1 MLKVK
6 RAVKEFS
13 GFRAVD
19 ECSFEVEKN
28 KITGL
33 IGPNGAGKTTM
44 FNLIAG
50 SLDLDQGEVYFSEQK
65 VNDFAPH
72 QIARLGL
79 ARTFQIPKT
88 LKRMTVLE
96 NLMLVP
102 KGQSGEN
109 IWNSWF
115 RGSRVKN
122 EEKENAA
129 KAFETLEFLEIEH
142 LADEMAVN
150 LSGGQKKLL
159 ELGRTLMAEPELI
172 LLDEPG
178 AGVNPTLLNKI
189 AENILK
195 LKEKGKTILL
205 IEHNMD
211 LIMNICDRVIV
222 MNDGKHLVEGTPAE
236 IKTNPQVL
244 EAYLGEKTA

>member
-6 RAVKEFS
+6 SAVKEFG

-28 KITGL
+28 TITGL

-50 SLDLDQGEVYFSEQK
+50 SLKLDQGEVYFSEQK
-65 VNDFAPH
+65 VNNFAPH

-88 LKRMTVLE
+88 LRKMTVLE

-102 KGQSGEN
+102 SGQSGEN

-115 RGSRVKN
+115 RGSQVEN
-122 EEKENAA
+122 EEKLNAA
-129 KAFETLEFLEIEH
+129 NAYETLEFLEMEH

-159 ELGRTLMAEPELI
+159 ELGRALMAEPELI

-195 LKEKGKTILL
+195 LKERGKTILL

-222 MNDGKHLVEGTPAE
+222 MNDGKHLVEGTPTE
-236 IKTNPQVL
+236 IKTNPKVL

>member
-6 RAVKEFS
+6 SAVKEFS

-28 KITGL
+28 TITGL

-65 VNDFAPH
+65 VNNFAPH

-88 LKRMTVLE
+88 LKKMTVME

-102 KGQSGEN
+102 SGQSGEN
-109 IWNSWF
+109 LWNSWF
-115 RGSRVKN
+115 NSAKVSR
-122 EEKENAA
+122 EEKSVEA
-129 KAFETLEFLEIEH
+129 KAFETLEFLEMTH

-159 ELGRTLMAEPELI
+159 ELGRALMADPELI
-172 LLDEPG
+172 MLDEPG

-189 AENILK
+189 AE
-195 LKEKGKTILL
+195 ILL

-236 IKTNPQVL
+236 VKSNPRVL

>member
-6 RAVKEFS
+6 SAVKEFS

-19 ECSFEVEKN
+19 ECSFEVQEN
-28 KITGL
+28 TITGL

-50 SLDLDQGEVYFSEQK
+50 SLKLDQGEVYFSEQK
-65 VNDFAPH
+65 VNNFAPH
-72 QIARLGL
+72 KIARLGL

-88 LKRMTVLE
+88 LRKMTVLE

-102 KGQSGEN
+102 SGQSGEN

-115 RGSRVKN
+115 RGDKVEN
-122 EEKENAA
+122 EEKANAA
-129 KAFETLEFLEIEH
+129 KAYETLEFLEIEH

-159 ELGRTLMAEPELI
+159 ELGRALMAEPELI

-178 AGVNPTLLNKI
+178 AGVNPTLMNKI

-211 LIMNICDRVIV
+211 LIMNICDKVIV
-222 MNDGKHLVEGTPAE
+222 MNDGKQLVEGTPAE

>member
-6 RAVKEFS
+6 SAVKEFS

-28 KITGL
+28 TITGL

-50 SLDLDQGEVYFSEQK
+50 SLKLDQGEVYFSEQK
-65 VNDFAPH
+65 VNNFAPH

-88 LKRMTVLE
+88 LRKMTVLE

-102 KGQSGEN
+102 SGQSGEN

-115 RGSRVKN
+115 RGAQVEN
-122 EEKENAA
+122 EEKINAA
-129 KAFETLEFLEIEH
+129 KAYETLEFLEMEH

-159 ELGRTLMAEPELI
+159 ELGRALMAEPELI

-195 LKEKGKTILL
+195 LKERGKTILL

>member
-6 RAVKEFS
+6 SAVKEFG

-28 KITGL
+28 TITGL

-50 SLDLDQGEVYFSEQK
+50 SLKLDQGEVYFSEQK
-65 VNDFAPH
+65 VNNFAPH

-88 LKRMTVLE
+88 LRKMTVLE

-102 KGQSGEN
+102 SGQSGEN

-115 RGSRVKN
+115 RGSQVEN
-122 EEKENAA
+122 EEKLNAA
-129 KAFETLEFLEIEH
+129 NAYETLEFLEMEH

-159 ELGRTLMAEPELI
+159 ELGRALMAEPELI

-195 LKEKGKTILL
+195 LKERGKTILL

>member
-6 RAVKEFS
+6 SAVKEFS

-19 ECSFEVEKN
+19 DCSFEVEEN
-28 KITGL
+28 TITGL

-50 SLDLDQGEVYFSEQK
+50 SLNLDQGEVYFSEQK
-65 VNDFAPH
+65 VNNFAPH

-88 LKRMTVLE
+88 LKKMTVLE

-102 KGQSGEN
+102 SDQSGEN

-115 RGSRVKN
+115 RGSKVED
-122 EEKENAA
+122 EEKLNAA
-129 KAFETLEFLEIEH
+129 KAYETLEFLEIEH

-159 ELGRTLMAEPELI
+159 ELGRALMAEPELI

-189 AENILK
+189 AENIIK
-195 LKEKGKTILL
+195 LKERGKTILL

-244 EAYLGEKTA
+244 KAYLGEKTA

>member
-6 RAVKEFS
+6 SAVKEFG

-28 KITGL
+28 TITGL

-50 SLDLDQGEVYFSEQK
+50 SLKLDQGEVYFSEQK
-65 VNDFAPH
+65 VNNFAPH

-88 LKRMTVLE
+88 LRKMTVLE

-102 KGQSGEN
+102 SGQSGEN

-115 RGSRVKN
+115 RGAKVEN
-122 EEKENAA
+122 EEKVNAA
-129 KAFETLEFLEIEH
+129 KAYETLEFLEMEH

-159 ELGRTLMAEPELI
+159 ELGRALMAEPELI

-195 LKEKGKTILL
+195 LKERGKTILL

>member
-1 MLKVK
+1 MLKVES
-6 RAVKEFS
+6 AVKEFS

-19 ECSFEVEKN
+19 QCSFEVEKN
-28 KITGL
+28 SITGL

-50 SLDLDQGEVYFSEQK
+50 SLKLDQGEVYFSEQK
-65 VNDFAPH
+65 VNNFAPH

-88 LKRMTVLE
+88 LKKMTVLE

-102 KGQSGEN
+102 SGQSGEN
-109 IWNSWF
+109 IWNNWF
-115 RGSRVKN
+115 RGSKVEN
-122 EEKENAA
+122 EEKANAA
-129 KAFETLEFLEIEH
+129 KAYETLEFLELEH

-159 ELGRTLMAEPELI
+159 ELGRALMAEPELI

-189 AENILK
+189 AENIIK
-195 LKEKGKTILL
+195 LKERGKTILL

-236 IKTNPQVL
+236 IKKNPQVL

>member
-6 RAVKEFS
+6 SAVKEFS

-19 ECSFEVEKN
+19 ECSFEVKEN
-28 KITGL
+28 TITGL

-65 VNDFAPH
+65 VNNFAPH

-88 LKRMTVLE
+88 LKKMTVME

-102 KGQSGEN
+102 SGQSGEN
-109 IWNSWF
+109 LWNSWF
-115 RGSRVKN
+115 NSAKVSQ
-122 EEKENAA
+122 EEKSVEA
-129 KAFETLEFLEIEH
+129 KAYETLEFLEMSH

-159 ELGRTLMAEPELI
+159 ELGRALMADPELI
-172 LLDEPG
+172 MLDEPG

-195 LKEKGKTILL
+195 LKERGKTILL

-236 IKTNPQVL
+236 VKSNPRVL

>member
-1 MLKVK
+1 MLKVDNV
-6 RAVKEFS
+6 VKEFS

-28 KITGL
+28 TITGL

-65 VNDFAPH
+65 VNGFAPH

-88 LKRMTVLE
+88 LKKMTVME

-102 KGQSGEN
+102 SGQSGEN
-109 IWNSWF
+109 LWNSWF
-115 RGSRVKN
+115 NSAKVSK
-122 EEKENAA
+122 EEETVEA
-129 KAFETLEFLEIEH
+129 KAYETLEFLEMTH

-159 ELGRTLMAEPELI
+159 ELGRALMADPELI

-189 AENILK
+189 AENIIK
-195 LKEKGKTILL
+195 LKERGKTIFL

-236 IKTNPQVL
+236 IKSNPRVL

>member
-6 RAVKEFS
+6 SAVKELG

-19 ECSFEVEKN
+19 QCSFEVEKN
-28 KITGL
+28 TITGL

-50 SLDLDQGEVYFSEQK
+50 SLKLDQGEVYFSEQK
-65 VNDFAPH
+65 VNNFAPH

-88 LKRMTVLE
+88 LRKMTVLE

-102 KGQSGEN
+102 SGQSGEN

-115 RGSRVKN
+115 RGAQVEN
-122 EEKENAA
+122 EEKINAA
-129 KAFETLEFLEIEH
+129 KAYETLEFLEMEH

-159 ELGRTLMAEPELI
+159 ELGRALMAEPELI

-195 LKEKGKTILL
+195 LKERGKTILL

>member
-1 MLKVK
+1 VLKVDK
-6 RAVKEFS
+6 VVKEFN

-19 ECSFEVEKN
+19 ECSFEVKKN
-28 KITGL
+28 TITGL

-50 SLDLDQGEVYFSEQK
+50 SLKADQGEVYFSDQK
-65 VNDFAPH
+65 VNSFAAYK
-72 QIARLGL
+72 IARLGL

-88 LKRMTVLE
+88 LKKMTVLE

-102 KGQSGEN
+102 GGQSGEN

-115 RGSRVKN
+115 KSSKVKA
-122 EEKENAA
+122 EEKENESRAYRVL
-129 KAFETLEFLEIEH
+129 KFLELTH
-142 LADEMAVN
+142 VADVLAAN

-159 ELGRTLMAEPELI
+159 ELGRALMADPELI

-189 AENILK
+189 AKNILK

-222 MNDGKHLVEGTPAE
+222 MNDGKHLVDGTPAE
-236 IKTNPQVL
+236 VKSNPRVL

>member
-1 MLKVK
+1 MLKVES
-6 RAVKEFS
+6 AVKEFS

-28 KITGL
+28 TITGL

-50 SLDLDQGEVYFSEQK
+50 SLKLDQGEVFFSEKK
-65 VNDFAPH
+65 VSDFAPH

-88 LKRMTVLE
+88 LRKMTVME

-102 KGQSGEN
+102 SGQSGEN

-115 RGSRVKN
+115 RGSRVES
-122 EEKENAA
+122 EEKLNAD
-129 KAFETLEFLEIEH
+129 KAYETLEFLEIEH

-159 ELGRTLMAEPELI
+159 ELGRALMAEPELI

>member
-1 MLKVK
+1 MLKVES
-6 RAVKEFS
+6 AVKEFS

-19 ECSFEVEKN
+19 QCSFEVEKN
-28 KITGL
+28 SITGL

-50 SLDLDQGEVYFSEQK
+50 SLKLDQGEVYFSEQK
-65 VNDFAPH
+65 VNNFAPH

-88 LKRMTVLE
+88 LKKMTVLE

-102 KGQSGEN
+102 SGQSGEN

-115 RGSRVKN
+115 RGSKVEN
-122 EEKENAA
+122 EEKANAA
-129 KAFETLEFLEIEH
+129 KAYETLEFLELEH

-159 ELGRTLMAEPELI
+159 ELGRALMAEPELI

-189 AENILK
+189 AENIIK
-195 LKEKGKTILL
+195 LKERGKTILL

-236 IKTNPQVL
+236 IKKNPQVL

>member
-6 RAVKEFS
+6 SAVKEFS

-19 ECSFEVEKN
+19 ECSFEVQEN
-28 KITGL
+28 TITGL

-50 SLDLDQGEVYFSEQK
+50 SLKLDQGEVYFSEQK
-65 VNDFAPH
+65 VNNFAPH
-72 QIARLGL
+72 KIARLGL

-88 LKRMTVLE
+88 LRKMTVLE

-102 KGQSGEN
+102 SGQSGEN

-115 RGSRVKN
+115 RGDKVEN

-129 KAFETLEFLEIEH
+129 KAYETLEFLEIEH

-159 ELGRTLMAEPELI
+159 ELGRALMAEPELI

-178 AGVNPTLLNKI
+178 AGVNPTLMNKI

-195 LKEKGKTILL
+195 LKERGKTILL

>member
-1 MLKVK
+1 
-6 RAVKEFS
+6 
-13 GFRAVD
+13 
-19 ECSFEVEKN
+19 
-28 KITGL
+28 
-33 IGPNGAGKTTM
+33 
-44 FNLIAG
+44 
-50 SLDLDQGEVYFSEQK
+50 
-65 VNDFAPH
+65 
-72 QIARLGL
+72 
-79 ARTFQIPKT
+79 
-88 LKRMTVLE
+88 MTVLE

-102 KGQSGEN
+102 SGQSGEN

-115 RGSRVKN
+115 RSSRVEN
-122 EEKENAA
+122 EEEANAA
-129 KAFETLEFLEIEH
+129 KAYETLEFLEIEH

-159 ELGRTLMAEPELI
+159 ELGRALMAEPELI

-189 AENILK
+189 ADNILK
-195 LKEKGKTILL
+195 LKERGKTILL

-222 MNDGKHLVEGTPAE
+222 MNDGKHLVEGTPVE

-244 EAYLGEKTA
+244 KAYLGEKSA

>member
-1 MLKVK
+1 MLKVES
-6 RAVKEFS
+6 AVKEFS

-19 ECSFEVEKN
+19 ECSFEVQEN
-28 KITGL
+28 TITGL

-50 SLDLDQGEVYFSEQK
+50 SLKLDQGDVYFSEKK
-65 VNDFAPH
+65 VNNFAPH

-88 LKRMTVLE
+88 LKNMTVLE

-102 KGQSGEN
+102 SGQSGEN
-109 IWNSWF
+109 IFNSWF
-115 RGSRVKN
+115 RGSRVEN
-122 EEKENAA
+122 EEKANAA
-129 KAFETLEFLEIEH
+129 AAYETLEFLEMEH

-159 ELGRTLMAEPELI
+159 ELGRALMAEPQLI

-178 AGVNPTLLNKI
+178 AGVNPTLMNKI

>member
-6 RAVKEFS
+6 SAVKEFS

-19 ECSFEVEKN
+19 DCSFEVEEN
-28 KITGL
+28 TITGL

-50 SLDLDQGEVYFSEQK
+50 SLNLDQGEVYFSEQK
-65 VNDFAPH
+65 VNNFAPH

-88 LKRMTVLE
+88 LKKMTVLE

-102 KGQSGEN
+102 SDQSGEN

-115 RGSRVKN
+115 RGSKVED
-122 EEKENAA
+122 EEKLNAA
-129 KAFETLEFLEIEH
+129 KAYETLEFLEIEH

-159 ELGRTLMAEPELI
+159 ELGRALMAEPELI

-189 AENILK
+189 AENIIK
-195 LKEKGKTILL
+195 LKERGKTILL

>member
-1 MLKVK
+1 MLRVES
-6 RAVKEFS
+6 AVKEFS

-28 KITGL
+28 TITGL

-50 SLDLDQGEVYFSEQK
+50 SLDLDQGDVYFSEQK
-65 VNDFAPH
+65 VNKFAAH
-72 QIARLGL
+72 EIARLGL

-88 LKRMTVLE
+88 LNKMTVME

-102 KGQSGEN
+102 ANQSGEN
-109 IWNSWF
+109 LWNSWF
-115 RGSRVKN
+115 NKSRVLA
-122 EEKENAA
+122 EEKENEKSAY
-129 KAFETLEFLEIEH
+129 ETLEFLEMTH

-159 ELGRTLMAEPELI
+159 EMGRALMADPELI

-189 AENILK
+189 AENIIK
-195 LKEKGKTILL
+195 MKEKGKTILL

-222 MNDGKHLVEGTPAE
+222 MNDGKELVAGTPAE
-236 IKTNPQVL
+236 IKTNPRVL
-244 EAYLGEKTA
+244 EAYLGEKSA

>member
-1 MLKVK
+1 MLKVE

-19 ECSFEVEKN
+19 ECSFEVKKN
-28 KITGL
+28 TITGL

-50 SLDLDQGEVYFSEQK
+50 SLKLDQGEVYFSEQK

-72 QIARLGL
+72 KIARLGL

-88 LKRMTVLE
+88 LKNMTVLE

-102 KGQSGEN
+102 AGQSGEN

-115 RGSRVKN
+115 RGAEVEK
-122 EEKENAA
+122 EEKKNAA
-129 KAFETLEFLEIEH
+129 KAYETLEFLELNH

-159 ELGRTLMAEPELI
+159 ELGRALMAEPELI

-189 AENILK
+189 AENIIK
-195 LKEKGKTILL
+195 LKERGKTILL

>member
-6 RAVKEFS
+6 SAVKEFS

-28 KITGL
+28 SITGL

-44 FNLIAG
+44 FNLITG
-50 SLDLDQGEVYFSEQK
+50 TLDLDQGEVYLLDKK
-65 VNDFAPH
+65 VNNYAPH

-88 LKRMTVLE
+88 LKKMTVLE

-102 KGQSGEN
+102 SGQSGEN

-115 RGSRVKN
+115 RGGKVEN
-122 EEKENAA
+122 EEKLNAV
-129 KAFETLEFLEIEH
+129 KAYETLEFLEIEH

-159 ELGRTLMAEPELI
+159 ELGRALMAEPELI

-189 AENILK
+189 ADNILK
-195 LKEKGKTILL
+195 LKERGKTILL

>member
-6 RAVKEFS
+6 SAVKEFS

-28 KITGL
+28 TITGL

-50 SLDLDQGEVYFSEQK
+50 SLKLDQGEVYFSEQK
-65 VNDFAPH
+65 VNNFAPH

-88 LKRMTVLE
+88 LKNMTVLE

-102 KGQSGEN
+102 AGQSGEN
-109 IWNSWF
+109 ILNSWF
-115 RGSRVKN
+115 RGSRVEN

-129 KAFETLEFLEIEH
+129 KAYETLEFLEIEH

-159 ELGRTLMAEPELI
+159 ELGRALMAEPELI

-195 LKEKGKTILL
+195 LKASGKTILL

-211 LIMNICDRVIV
+211 LIMNICDQVIV
-222 MNDGKHLVEGTPAE
+222 MSDGKHLVEGTPAE

-244 EAYLGEKTA
+244 EAYLGEKSA

>member
-1 MLKVK
+1 MLKVES
-6 RAVKEFS
+6 AVKEFS

-19 ECSFEVEKN
+19 ECSFEVEQN
-28 KITGL
+28 TITGL

-50 SLDLDQGEVYFSEQK
+50 SLKLDQGEVYFSDQK
-65 VNDFAPH
+65 VNHFAPH
-72 QIARLGL
+72 KIARLGL

-88 LKRMTVLE
+88 LKKMTVLE

-102 KGQSGEN
+102 SGQSGEN

-115 RGSRVKN
+115 RGAKVES
-122 EEKENAA
+122 EEKLNAA
-129 KAFETLEFLEIEH
+129 KAYETLEFLEIEH

-159 ELGRTLMAEPELI
+159 ELGRALMADPELI

-189 AENILK
+189 AKNILK
-195 LKEKGKTILL
+195 LKERGKTILL

-236 IKTNPQVL
+236 IKKNPQVL

>member
-1 MLKVK
+1 MDML
-6 RAVKEFS
+6 
-13 GFRAVD
+13 
-19 ECSFEVEKN
+19 EVEHGWILTFINQFNEQVTIEYNN
-28 KITGL
+28 KDY
-33 IGPNGAGKTTM
+33 M
-44 FNLIAG
+44 
-50 SLDLDQGEVYFSEQK
+50 
-65 VNDFAPH
+65 
-72 QIARLGL
+72 
-79 ARTFQIPKT
+79 
-88 LKRMTVLE
+88 M
-96 NLMLVP
+96 
-102 KGQSGEN
+102 
-109 IWNSWF
+109 
-115 RGSRVKN
+115 
-122 EEKENAA
+122 
-129 KAFETLEFLEIEH
+129 EH

-159 ELGRTLMAEPELI
+159 ELGRALMAEPQLI

-178 AGVNPTLLNKI
+178 AGVNPTLMNKI

>member
-6 RAVKEFS
+6 SAVKEFG

-19 ECSFEVEKN
+19 QCSFEVEKN
-28 KITGL
+28 TITGL

-50 SLDLDQGEVYFSEQK
+50 SLKLDQGEVYFSEQK
-65 VNDFAPH
+65 VNNFAPH

-88 LKRMTVLE
+88 LRKMTVLE

-102 KGQSGEN
+102 SGQSGEN

-115 RGSRVKN
+115 RGAQVEN
-122 EEKENAA
+122 EEKINAA
-129 KAFETLEFLEIEH
+129 KAYETLEFLEMEH

-159 ELGRTLMAEPELI
+159 ELGRALMAEPELI

-195 LKEKGKTILL
+195 LKERGKTILL

>member
-1 MLKVK
+1 MLKVES
-6 RAVKEFS
+6 AVKEFS

-28 KITGL
+28 TITGL

-50 SLDLDQGEVYFSEQK
+50 SLKLDQGEVYFSEKK
-65 VNDFAPH
+65 VNNYAPH

-88 LKRMTVLE
+88 LKKMTVLE

-102 KGQSGEN
+102 SGQSGEN

-115 RGSRVKN
+115 RSSRVEN
-122 EEKENAA
+122 EEEANAA
-129 KAFETLEFLEIEH
+129 KAYETLEFLEIEH

-159 ELGRTLMAEPELI
+159 ELGRALMAEPELI

-189 AENILK
+189 ADNILK
-195 LKEKGKTILL
+195 LKERGKTILL

-244 EAYLGEKTA
+244 EAYLGEKSA

>member
-6 RAVKEFS
+6 SVVKEFS

-28 KITGL
+28 TITGL

-50 SLDLDQGEVYFSEQK
+50 SLKLDQGEVYFSEQK
-65 VNDFAPH
+65 VNNFAPH

-88 LKRMTVLE
+88 LRKMTVLE

-102 KGQSGEN
+102 SGQSGEN

-115 RGSRVKN
+115 RGAKVEN
-122 EEKENAA
+122 EEKVNAA
-129 KAFETLEFLEIEH
+129 KAYETLEFLEMEH

-159 ELGRTLMAEPELI
+159 ELGRALMAEPELI

-195 LKEKGKTILL
+195 LKERGKTILL

>member
-6 RAVKEFS
+6 SVVKEFS

-28 KITGL
+28 TITGL

-50 SLDLDQGEVYFSEQK
+50 SLKLDQGEVYFSEQK
-65 VNDFAPH
+65 VNNFAPH

-88 LKRMTVLE
+88 LRKMTVLE

-102 KGQSGEN
+102 SGQSGEN

-115 RGSRVKN
+115 RGAQVEN
-122 EEKENAA
+122 EEKINAA
-129 KAFETLEFLEIEH
+129 KAYETLEFLEMEH

-159 ELGRTLMAEPELI
+159 ELGRALMAEPELI

-195 LKEKGKTILL
+195 LKERGKTILL

>member
-6 RAVKEFS
+6 SAVKEFS

-28 KITGL
+28 TITGL

-65 VNDFAPH
+65 VNNFAPH

-88 LKRMTVLE
+88 LKKMTVME

-102 KGQSGEN
+102 SGQSGEN
-109 IWNSWF
+109 LWNSWF
-115 RGSRVKN
+115 NSAKVSR
-122 EEKENAA
+122 EEKSVEA
-129 KAFETLEFLEIEH
+129 KAFETLEFLEMTH

-159 ELGRTLMAEPELI
+159 ELGRALMADPELI
-172 LLDEPG
+172 MLDEPG

-189 AENILK
+189 AENKPPPDQDLK
-195 LKEKGKTILL
+195 IRQL
-205 IEHNMD
+205 N
-211 LIMNICDRVIV
+211 
-222 MNDGKHLVEGTPAE
+222 
-236 IKTNPQVL
+236 
-244 EAYLGEKTA
+244 

>member
-6 RAVKEFS
+6 SAVKEFG

-28 KITGL
+28 TITGL

-50 SLDLDQGEVYFSEQK
+50 SLKLDQGEVYFSEQK
-65 VNDFAPH
+65 VNNFAPH

-88 LKRMTVLE
+88 LRKMTVLE

-102 KGQSGEN
+102 SGQSGEN

-115 RGSRVKN
+115 RGSQVEN
-122 EEKENAA
+122 EEKLNAA
-129 KAFETLEFLEIEH
+129 NAYETLEFLEMEH

-159 ELGRTLMAEPELI
+159 ELGRALMAEPELI

-195 LKEKGKTILL
+195 LKERGKTILL

-244 EAYLGEKTA
+244 EAYLGEKSA

>member
-6 RAVKEFS
+6 SAVKEFS

-28 KITGL
+28 TITGL

-50 SLDLDQGEVYFSEQK
+50 SLKLDQGEVYFSEQK
-65 VNDFAPH
+65 VNNFAPH

-88 LKRMTVLE
+88 LKKMTVLE

-102 KGQSGEN
+102 SGQSGEN

-115 RGSRVKN
+115 RGDKVES
-122 EEKENAA
+122 EEKANAA
-129 KAFETLEFLEIEH
+129 KAYETLEFLEIEH

-159 ELGRTLMAEPELI
+159 ELGRALMAEPELI

-189 AENILK
+189 AKNILK
-195 LKEKGKTILL
+195 LKERGKTILL

-244 EAYLGEKTA
+244 EAYLGEKSA